1 MIGTLLARFFQLF
14 STQPPQQ
21 GALVQGEEAEQGDS
35 TMNETQDKQ
44 VENGG
49 AASDGATPA
58 PAIQKQWGLLAS
70 GKFFP
75 TKNHGGKITPRYLVL
90 HFTANSSV
98 SGTVKWFQ
106 KQGSEASAHIVIGRD
121 GEVVQMVPFHL
132 RAWHCGTSKWSGLG
146 DLNSHSIG
154 FEMVNW
160 GKLKYRKGKLI
171 SWAQEVIPDD
181 DAVEVMGEWW
191 QRYPDEQVE
200 VCANLA
206 REIVRAYE
214 LEDVLGH
221 NEIALPAGRKSD
233 PGPAF
238 PLQQVR
244 EFCFSDADDWRAFTA
259 KNKDGK

>member
-1 MIGTLLARFFQLF
+1 MLGKMIMDFLRWLQERHRE
-14 STQPPQQ
+14 Q
-21 GALVQGEEAEQGDS
+21 GALVEGQPSDEIPTVE
-35 TMNETQDKQ
+35 DKQ

-49 AASDGATPA
+49 AASDGATPT

-75 TKNHGGKITPRYLVL
+75 TKNHGGKIKPRYLVL
-90 HFTANSSV
+90 HFTANGTL

-106 KQGSEASAHIVIGRD
+106 KQGSEASAHIIIGRD

-132 RAWHCGTSKWSGLG
+132 RAWHCGQSRWRGLG
-146 DLNSHSIG
+146 DLNSHSVGI
-154 FEMVNW
+154 EMVNW
-160 GKLKYRKGKLI
+160 GKLTYRKGKLV
-171 SWAQEVIPDD
+171 SWAQEVIDDD

-191 QRYPDEQVE
+191 QRYPGEQVE

-221 NEIALPAGRKSD
+221 NEIAIPAGRKSD

-244 EFCFSDADDWRAFTA
+244 AFCYSDAEDWRAFIQ

>member
-1 MIGTLLARFFQLF
+1 MIGKMIMEFLHWLQQQNLK
-14 STQPPQQ
+14 Q
-21 GALVQGEEAEQGDS
+21 GALAEGEQPVEEIQ
-35 TMNETQDKQ
+35 TEETQ
-44 VENGG
+44 VEKEPTD
-49 AASDGATPA
+49 SDGVGSTPA
-58 PAIQKQWGLLAS
+58 IHTQWGLLS
-70 GKFFP
+70 YGKFLP
-75 TKNHGGKITPRYLVL
+75 TKNHGGKITPRYLIM
-90 HFTANSSV
+90 HFTANGSV

-106 KQGSEASAHIVIGRD
+106 KQGSEASAHVIIGRD

-132 RAWHCGTSKWSGLG
+132 RAWHCGQSRWRGIG
-146 DLNSHSIG
+146 DLNHYSIG

-160 GKLKYRKGKLI
+160 GRLKYRKGKLI
-171 SWAQEVIPDD
+171 SWAQEIIPDD
-181 DAVEVMGEWW
+181 DAVEVMGDWW

-221 NEIALPAGRKSD
+221 HEIAIPEGRKSD

-244 EFCFSDADDWRAFTA
+244 EFCYSDAEDWKAFTA